1 VNVSLNVL
9 ERRHTEQS
17 LSFPADSLGLMN
29 GRARLMGQTLQRRG
43 GRETSVVWPA
53 QYDAN
58 LEINT
63 ITSAISDG
71 E

>member
-1 VNVSLNVL
+1 
-9 ERRHTEQS
+9 
-17 LSFPADSLGLMN
+17 MN